1 MDEAD
6 EKEFIVVE
14 KERASRGDPS
24 AVPTMGSVTEVT
36 KSINA
41 DSHANDRGAQDAR
54 TKLIRASQRLLAQ
67 RPPSGITGKQI
78 AKESG
83 VHYGLIYHY
92 FASKE
97 DLFLAAMQ
105 ELTAAYLAF
114 REKTVDRSVPLPHL
128 TVEGHET
135 WWRAAANFS
144 ADGGASYAS
153 LGWTYPVL
161 NYELEQIRRHHP
173 DVSEFEAKAH
183 IVREVCLNFGW
194 VFFKD
199 TLRAGMHLTNE
210 QMVEIGKLMQ
220 LRPATSLAPG

>member
-1 MDEAD
+1 MG
-6 EKEFIVVE
+6 IV
-14 KERASRGDPS
+14 
-24 AVPTMGSVTEVT
+24 TNVT

-41 DSHANDRGAQDAR
+41 NDKGQRNAR
-54 TKLIRASQRLLAQ
+54 TELILGAQRLLAR

-78 AKESG
+78 AKESS

-97 DLFLAAMQ
+97 DLFRVAMQ
-105 ELTAAYLAF
+105 EMTAAYLAF
-114 REKTVDRSVPLPHL
+114 RDKTVDRSVPFPHL

-161 NYELEQIRRHHP
+161 NYELEQTRLHHP
-173 DVSEFEAKAH
+173 EVSDFEAKAH
-183 IVREVCLNFGW
+183 IMREVCLNFGW

-210 QMVEIGKLMQ
+210 QMVEIGK
-220 LRPATSLAPG
+220 RISTN

>member
-1 MDEAD
+1 MTD
-6 EKEFIVVE
+6 
-14 KERASRGDPS
+14 
-24 AVPTMGSVTEVT
+24 VTR
-36 KSINA
+36 SINA
-41 DSHANDRGAQDAR
+41 DLPANDKGERDAR
-54 TKLIRASQRLLAQ
+54 TELILASQRLLAR

-97 DLFLAAMQ
+97 DLFNAAMQ
-105 ELTAAYLAF
+105 EMTAAYVAF
-114 REKTVDRSVPLPHL
+114 RDKTVDRSVPLPHL
-128 TVEGHET
+128 AVEGHET

-173 DVSEFEAKAH
+173 EVSDFEAKAH
-183 IVREVCLNFGW
+183 IMREVCVNFGW

-199 TLRAGMHLTNE
+199 TLRAGMHLSNE
-210 QMVEIGKLMQ
+210 QLVEIGKLI
-220 LRPATSLAPG
+220 LTS